1 MVGQTVSHYRILE
14 ELGGGG
20 MGVVYKAED
29 TKLQRTVALK
39 FLPPELTR
47 DTDAKIR
54 FIHEARAASAL
65 QHHNICTIHEID
77 ETEDGQIFLAMDCY
91 HGETLKQRIARGP
104 LPVNEALDIT
114 GQIAAGLAKA
124 HEAGMVHRDIK
135 PANIIVTGDGV
146 VKILDFGLAKLAGQ
160 TRITKTGTTV
170 GTVAYMSPEQA
181 RGEEV
186 DHCTDLWSLGVVL
199 YEMLTGQ
206 LPFKGDHEA
215 AVLYGTMNND
225 PDSVTTTRTDIPAEI
240 QRLIDQLLAKSTSD
254 RIESATFLLDR
265 LPSSPRHG
273 TPYTGKTNGP
283 PRWSIRRSVAI
294 TAAIVAV
301 AAILAFVIGQ
311 RFLSAPSADE
321 LSMAVIDFSTI
332 SDTDDRTLSASITGL
347 VHVGLV
353 ESCPIRVISPTYLQ
367 DLRRRLFGEGRG
379 RIEESQALEIARK
392 AGATYLLTGQIGV
405 LGEDRYVT
413 WTLMDVISGR
423 SLAARRVDETRPM
436 DLADRIIAGVVP
448 VVAGKTNAAA
458 ADTLRG
464 VATITTDSPDA
475 YRHYIAGIL
484 DADLGYDAQAI
495 RHFEQALA
503 LDSTFAPA
511 YLELSKIH
519 TRESRKGRVYAEKA
533 WSLRERLGVR
543 DRMRLDSWLAW
554 TDYRVKD
561 AVEMD
566 RALLDRWPEDRE
578 ILKDLSDKL
587 FSNWYSSV
595 EVASKGIRLFPDD
608 LLLRT
613 YYVVGLTHLGR
624 TGEALSAAR
633 YNMENAYA
641 GYWIADIYQKQGFP
655 DSSIAPLQQALKYD
669 TEDYGYDSEMASIAY
684 FKGDIDRAIDLT
696 KELLARQGISER
708 FRLRH
713 TTDLLQD
720 LSLFFLYIEKGQFE
734 KSLEVI
740 EDAGRDISDLER
752 ETRYISSPRNNLLLR
767 MGRADEVLRW
777 SREATRV
784 KDVRFVQMKSLETRA
799 WSLAA
804 LDSLEA
810 AKRVV
815 EQLRAEENFWGG

>member
-1 MVGQTVSHYRILE
+1 
-14 ELGGGG
+14 
-20 MGVVYKAED
+20 
-29 TKLQRTVALK
+29 
-39 FLPPELTR
+39 
-47 DTDAKIR
+47 
-54 FIHEARAASAL
+54 
-65 QHHNICTIHEID
+65 
-77 ETEDGQIFLAMDCY
+77 
-91 HGETLKQRIARGP
+91 
-104 LPVNEALDIT
+104 
-114 GQIAAGLAKA
+114 
-124 HEAGMVHRDIK
+124 
-135 PANIIVTGDGV
+135 
-146 VKILDFGLAKLAGQ
+146 
-160 TRITKTGTTV
+160 
-170 GTVAYMSPEQA
+170 
-181 RGEEV
+181 
-186 DHCTDLWSLGVVL
+186 
-199 YEMLTGQ
+199 
-206 LPFKGDHEA
+206 
-215 AVLYGTMNND
+215 MNND
-225 PDSVTTTRTDIPAEI
+225 PDNVTTTRTDIPAEI
-240 QRLIDQLLAKSTSD
+240 QRLIDQLLAKSPSD
-254 RIESATFLLDR
+254 RIENATFLLDR
-265 LPSSPRHG
+265 LPFSRQHG
-273 TPYTGKTNGP
+273 TRYTGQTDGP

-353 ESCPIRVISPTYLQ
+353 ESSPIRIISPTYLQ

-413 WTLMDVISGR
+413 WTLMDVNSGE
-423 SLAARRVDETRPM
+423 SLAARRVDETRPT
-436 DLADRIIAGVVP
+436 DLADRIIADVVP
-448 VVAGKTNAAA
+448 VVARKTNSAA
-458 ADTLRG
+458 ADTLTG
-464 VATITTDSPDA
+464 VASITTDSPDA
-475 YRHYIAGIL
+475 FRHYIAGVL
-484 DADLGYDAQAI
+484 DSDLQNDAQAI

-503 LDSTFAPA
+503 LDSTFALA

-543 DRMRLDSWLAW
+543 DRMRLESWLAW

-578 ILKDLSDKL
+578 ILRDLSNKL
-587 FSNWYSSV
+587 FANWYTREAV
-595 EVASKGIRLFPDD
+595 EVASDGVRLFPDD
-608 LLLRT
+608 LRLRA
-613 YYVVGLTHLGR
+613 YYVIGLAGLGR
-624 TGEALSAAR
+624 TEEALSGAR
-633 YNMENAYA
+633 YNQENAYA
-641 GYWIADIYQKQGFP
+641 GYWIADIYQNLGFP
-655 DSSIAPLQQALKYD
+655 DSSIAPLQQALKFD
-669 TEDYGYDSEMASIAY
+669 TEDYWYDSEMASIAY
-684 FKGDIDRAIDLT
+684 FKGDIDRAIGLT
-696 KELLARQGISER
+696 KELLARQDISQR

-720 LSLFFLYIEKGQFE
+720 LSLVFLYIEKGQFE

-740 EDAGRDISDLER
+740 EDAGRDVSDFESKA
-752 ETRYISSPRNNLLLR
+752 RYIGSPRNTLLLR
-767 MGRADEVLRW
+767 VDRADEVLRW
-777 SREATRV
+777 SRTAPGV

-815 EQLRAEENFWGG
+815 EQLRAQENFWGGWGLVVAHRVSADIALREGNPRAALAELEQLQERHAVPFGGLFDIEYREALARAYRMAGRLDEAAHVHEEMLRVYRGHTLGHYDLGLIYEEMGRAADAEREYSTFLTGWADADEGLPQVIDARARLAVLRAGR